1 MVNQSP
7 VHVESREN
15 GWAVVREGSGRAVSL
30 HPTQAEAAEE
40 GRELARRAGTE
51 FYLHAQDGRVREHR
65 NYGEEPSA
73 GESDEQ
79 GLVDGTVG
87 QVTEGVGAAVRA
99 VGAAVGPG
107 GQGATDREEPRMED
121 APGGDSSVSEDR
133 TEEAGGLRETQRDDV
148 LGGSVERY
156 ADYEVYDPTGERIGP
171 PQDIF
176 VDEDDDPEYLGVGTD
191 ATGARSALIPVE
203 AVAVDDR
210 LRRITVSRPR
220 SVVVAG
226 PSLGRD
232 DEVTSQFEQRV
243 RAHYGLETRS
253 AAEPREGYNTLPN
266 DVGLEDTS
274 EPGVPEDELR
284 VRRSEEEIRVQTREH
299 EVGAVRLRKR
309 VRTERER
316 VVVPKKRV
324 EVTVERV
331 PVEGETVSTTTG
343 GYEPQIGEEEIVVPI
358 VEEEVVVEKRP
369 VVKEEIRIS
378 KRVVEETEVVEED
391 VRREEV
397 ELDDQTGHRPAPE
410 EDSDEETR
418 RGRGPGAV

>member
-232 DEVTSQFEQRV
+232 DEVTSRV
-243 RAHYGLETRS
+243 RAAGARPLRARDPVGRRTQGRLQHP
-253 AAEPREGYNTLPN
+253 AH